1 MNTEPIHSIR
11 LIFADDQKQGVTP
24 IGGAAWL
31 TKEEQAKAWATLP
44 KLHEQ
49 HDTSFFAELLD
60 ADDSDVLEDMPVSA
74 ETCERLMG
82 KPIAELIAAGRAK
95 TDYTVADFF
104 KRRPELRASFPA
116 LSAATPA

>member
-1 MNTEPIHSIR
+1 MSTEKIHSIR
-11 LIFADDQKQGVTP
+11 LIFADDQMQGVTP

-31 TKEEQAKAWATLP
+31 TQEEQAKAWSAVP
-44 KLHEQ
+44 KLREQ

-60 ADDSDVLEDMPVSA
+60 TDDDVLEDMPVSA
-74 ETCERLMG
+74 EACERLMG

-95 TDYTVADFF
+95 TDYTVSDFF
-104 KRRPELRASFPA
+104 KRRPELREFFPA